1 MTNCELHELQI
12 SALLDGEADLHEQ
25 KAALDHML
33 SCGDCRRFYEEAR
46 GLQELVDDLPLAP
59 SPEPT
64 VADLPRRGRVIPTG
78 LPIWAQAA
86 AILLVLALGLAIGF
100 GAGGRALP
108 ERSAEEFA
116 LPSGEQTIELRLAS
130 EAGSMSEARFTSLA
144 LDLLR
149 ADTRYQRKMFE
160 ILRILEPGEQ
170 TPTEG
175 GFDRAI
181 EMEDTEQRAQR
192 SPGEDETVNGP
203 AINGRRSIY

>member
-1 MTNCELHELQI
+1 MTHCELHELQI

-25 KAALDHML
+25 RAALDHML
-33 SCGDCRRFYEEAR
+33 GCDDCRRFYEEAR

-59 SPEPT
+59 NSEPMP
-64 VADLPRRGRVIPTG
+64 ADSSRRMRAIPVG

-108 ERSAEEFA
+108 ERPSEEFA

-130 EAGSMSEARFTSLA
+130 EAGSMSDARFTSLA

-181 EMEDTEQRAQR
+181 EMEDADQRVQR
-192 SPGEDETVNGP
+192 STGDDETVNGP
-203 AINGRRSIY
+203 AVSGRRSIY